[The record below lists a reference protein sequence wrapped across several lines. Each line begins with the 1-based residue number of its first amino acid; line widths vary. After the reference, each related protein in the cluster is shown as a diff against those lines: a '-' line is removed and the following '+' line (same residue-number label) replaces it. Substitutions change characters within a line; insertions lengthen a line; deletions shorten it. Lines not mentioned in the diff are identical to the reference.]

1 MTNRRNRL
9 LAAPLLALLAL
20 LAFAGPASASG
31 ESVGSCMAEKLEEL
45 IEESHGDLE
54 EVLHEL
60 HVDTSIGDHFEK
72 KCIEAPSPI
81 LPETNEIIWA
91 APPS

>member
-20 LAFAGPASASG
+20 LAFAGPAAASG
-31 ESVGSCMAEKLEEL
+31 ESVGSCMAEKLEGL
-45 IEESHGDLE
+45 IEESGDQD

-60 HVDTSIGDHFEK
+60 HVGTSIGDHFEK
-72 KCIEAPSPI
+72 KCIESPERP
-81 LPETNEIIWA
+81 LLGM
-91 APPS
+91 